1 MDRTAFRALFQE
13 AYPALRRYALHR
25 GLGGADADDLAAA
38 ALEVAW
44 RRFDEVP
51 ADAALPWLYGV
62 ARNLLRN
69 QARKDRRH
77 EVLLARLTTRAP
89 QSYDPADAGAIRE
102 ALEALGEEDRE
113 LLKLVAWDGLS
124 PSEAAVALGC
134 SAAAARTRLHR
145 ARNRLAAR
153 LGLDV
158 KSSGRSV

>member
-1 MDRTAFRALFQE
+1 MDSTAGFRALFQQ

-25 GLGGADADDLAAA
+25 GLASADADDLAAA
-38 ALEVAW
+38 VLEVAW

-69 QARKDRRH
+69 QARQDRRRQA
-77 EVLLARLTTRAP
+77 LRARLMARRSP
-89 QSYDPADAGAIRE
+89 GYDPADAAAIRE
-102 ALEALGEEDRE
+102 ALEALGEQDRE

-153 LGLDV
+153 LGPQV
-158 KSSGRSV
+158 RAR

>member
-1 MDRTAFRALFQE
+1 MDRTADFCALFQE
-13 AYPALRRYALHR
+13 AYPALRRYAQYR
-25 GLGGADADDLAAA
+25 GLGTADADDLAAA
-38 ALEVAW
+38 VLEVAW

-51 ADAALPWLYGV
+51 TDAALPWLYGV

-69 QARKDRRH
+69 QARKDRRR
-77 EVLLARLTTRAP
+77 EALLGRLAARSP
-89 QSYDPADAGAIRE
+89 QCADPANVGAIRE
-102 ALEALGEEDRE
+102 AIEALGEKDRE

-153 LGLDV
+153 LGP
-158 KSSGRSV
+158 